1 MVHHKLLELLLDETE
16 SFIGLYDVGLGNF
29 IQVNKWGLKM
39 FEAENLKEFN
49 RARWPEWL
57 SRQQLVALLPVLE
70 EQKKWVGERVLL
82 TRNGKE
88 FWVRQEVDLLE
99 PAAGGN
105 LLAVRIADI
114 DEYKHAEREA
124 QEKEEK
130 FKAVLEHA
138 AIGILMVDE
147 RGRIEVVNHFLE
159 SLFGYRPEELI
170 GQQVE
175 RLLPEGVREAHRQYR
190 EGYVRHPWVRPMGVG
205 LELQGQRKDG
215 SNFPVEVSLNYFYDE
230 HKLLVVAFIQD
241 ITFKVQTT
249 QQLLDQ
255 QAAFQRLNANLET
268 AVISR
273 TQALVETL
281 QHLEQSK
288 QELEK
293 ALAKEKELSEL
304 KSRFV
309 SMASHEF
316 RTPLSVILS
325 SADLIR
331 KYVAADGQA
340 NREKHIGHIQSSVG
354 YLTDILEEFLSVSKL
369 EEGRI
374 EAHFAELNWPVF
386 MQEVL
391 DDLQAG
397 LQPGQQVDFSHTG
410 QAMVWQDKSLIRKVL
425 INLLTN
431 ASKYSPPQSR
441 IQVISQSR
449 EEGFAIAIIDQGI
462 GISEEDRK
470 HLCERFFRGANAI
483 HTQGTGL
490 GLHIVHRYVELL
502 NGRME
507 IESELGQGT
516 TVQLLF
522 YPLAAPALATAGA
535 YQHQP
540 PDL

>member
-1 MVHHKLLELLLDETE
+1 MGHHKLLELLLDETD
-16 SFIGLYDVGLGNF
+16 SFIGLYDVTKGHF

-39 FEAENLKEFN
+39 FEAEDLEDFN
-49 RARWPEWL
+49 RVLWPDWL
-57 SRQQLVALLPVLE
+57 SQERLATMLPVLK
-70 EQKKWVGERVLL
+70 QHRKWVGERVLV
-82 TRNGKE
+82 TKSGKE
-88 FWVRQEVDLLE
+88 FWGRQEVDLLE
-99 PAAGGN
+99 PAAERN
-105 LLAVRIADI
+105 LLVVRIANI
-114 DEYKHAEREA
+114 NQFKHAEREA

-130 FKAVLEHA
+130 FKAVFAHA

-147 RGRIEVVNHFLE
+147 RGRIVVANRFLE
-159 SLFGYRPEELI
+159 SLFGFKPEELV

-175 RLLPEGVREAHRQYR
+175 ILLPEVVREAHRHLR
-190 EGYVRHPWVRPMGVG
+190 EDYVQHPKVRPMGGG
-205 LELQGQRKDG
+205 LELQGRRKNG
-215 SNFPVEVSLNYFYDE
+215 SNFPVEVSLNYFFDE
-230 HKLLVVAFIQD
+230 QKMLVVAFIQD
-241 ITFKVQTT
+241 ITFKVQAT

-255 QAAFQRLNANLET
+255 QAAFQALNANLET
-268 AVISR
+268 EVISR

-281 QHLEQSK
+281 QHLEHSK

-331 KYVAADGQA
+331 KYVAAEAQA
-340 NREKHIGHIQSSVG
+340 NREKHIRHIQSSVG

-374 EAHFAELNWPVF
+374 KANFADIDWQAF
-386 MQEVL
+386 MEEVL
-391 DDLQAG
+391 ADLQPSLKA
-397 LQPGQQVDFSHTG
+397 GQQIEFSHSGAST
-410 QAMVWQDKSLIRKVL
+410 VLLDKSLIRKVL
-425 INLLTN
+425 LNLLTN

-441 IQVISQSR
+441 IGVSSQSL
-449 EEGFAIAIIDQGI
+449 EEGFAIAIQDQGI
-462 GISEEDRK
+462 GISEEDKK
-470 HLCERFFRGANAI
+470 HLCERFFRGANAL

-490 GLHIVHRYVELL
+490 GLHIVHKYVELL

-522 YPLAAPALATAGA
+522 YPMAASALATAGA
-535 YQHQP
+535 EAATN
-540 PDL
+540 